1 MISFLAVDFYWEMYP
16 WTENCI
22 RKNVYVAFF
31 QVTDYSSNL

>member
-31 QVTDYSSNL
+31 K